1 MYILCHRP
9 LSSLA
14 PSSFFGRVDGHDAHD
29 PSIVTC
35 DSGGNN
41 DDDNDGDDDGDG
53 QGGGGN
59 GDDDERGRYPD
70 LSTARDPCDPARDP
84 S

>member
-1 MYILCHRP
+1 MAGKG
-9 LSSLA
+9 SG
-14 PSSFFGRVDGHDAHD
+14 GRKRGHDAHD

-84 S
+84 SYIMGDPCEL